1 MRVLCSVDN
10 VEFNVSDH
18 ALLRS
23 LLLAEIHSLDPEGF
37 IRLPCDSR
45 TWEAWHLGDTAT
57 MHEVTM
63 MLAVLEVRCWAV
75 SFITSRAEF
84 SLQCFI
90 D

>member
-1 MRVLCSVDN
+1 MGILCSVDN
-10 VEFNVSDH
+10 VEFTVSDH

-23 LLLAEIHSLDPEGF
+23 LLLAELHSLDPEGL

-57 MHEVTM
+57 IHDATM

-75 SFITSRAEF
+75 SFIISRAEF
-84 SLQCFI
+84 L
-90 D
+90 

>member
-10 VEFNVSDH
+10 VEFDVSEH

-23 LLLAEIHSLDPEGF
+23 PLLAEIYSLHPEGLV
-37 IRLPCDSR
+37 RLPCDSR

-57 MHEVTM
+57 IHDATM

-75 SFITSRAEF
+75 SFIISRAEF
-84 SLQCFI
+84 L
-90 D
+90 